1 MTRKSDF
8 TTRRRWLALAL
19 LLALAVSGA
28 MAGEEKRAA
37 KRARL
42 DANAVETL
50 DELFA
55 KSEGAKALFEEAH
68 AYAVFNVIK
77 VSLGITGGGGNG
89 VAVNKGTGKRTY
101 MKMGTG
107 GLNLGLGGQSYAIVF
122 LFQTEKAFESFLSSG
137 WQADAGANAVAG
149 TAGANA
155 AATFKNGV
163 AYWVLTEAGL
173 MLQADITGTKYWKN
187 KKLN

>member
-1 MTRKSDF
+1 MKKSF
-8 TTRRRWLALAL
+8 GFVLAIL
-19 LLALAVSGA
+19 LVVSLSGA

-37 KRARL
+37 KRQRL

-50 DELFA
+50 DELFEKA
-55 KSEGAKALFEEAH
+55 EGAKALYDEAH
-68 AYAVFNVIK
+68 AYAVFKVIK

-89 VAVNKGTGKRTY
+89 VAVQKATGERTY

-122 LFQTEKAFESFLSSG
+122 LFQTEKAYRSFVDSG

-155 AATFKNGV
+155 ATTFKNGV
-163 AYWVLTEAGL
+163 AFYVLTEGGL

-187 KKLN
+187 KKLNN